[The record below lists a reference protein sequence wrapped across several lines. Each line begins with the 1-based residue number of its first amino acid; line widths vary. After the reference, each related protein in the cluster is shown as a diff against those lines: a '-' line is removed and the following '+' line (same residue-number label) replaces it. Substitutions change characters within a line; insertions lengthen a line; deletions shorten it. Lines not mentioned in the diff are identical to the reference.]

1 MKNTHKLIALFLIFS
16 LFIAESC
23 KRKNEPTTINNAF
36 EIFNNQTLVLDSTT
50 SNHLKFV
57 KQQDSVLILK
67 KDSILYAFDIEKI
80 NAVFSNDVYG
90 FYDINKEG
98 FSELKLKKFNES
110 EELKT
115 KKEYLSHK
123 KNAIENT
130 IVFIEQDFDCADKYQ
145 LDEGSF
151 DLTNTIQRNYI
162 QYNVA
167 DFKFKPI
174 NEDVAL
180 FVEDNCKNISIK
192 VLAILTIDSTKGN
205 IIFKPIKIELFN
217 KNNNSKIDGV
227 GILKN
232 SLNKTEITTIK
243 NKKSNANSH
252 NSNTNKKVIYIN
264 ELSLELSNDWKKFQ
278 NRKTYDD
285 GSVLILS
292 YRLKKN
298 EKFIGLNINKT
309 KYNTFLFKNVY
320 DFEEPFVEQIKR
332 DIPNTKIINKK
343 KVKVDGLNALFISYS
358 KYDEDIDRVYIY
370 ENYSVIKGGYLFTIT
385 YNYFNYEQLYAKP
398 IVNQTIESI
407 KFK

>member
-1 MKNTHKLIALFLIFS
+1 MKKTNKLLFQLLLVFLIF
-16 LFIAESC
+16 ITESC
-23 KRKNEPTTINNAF
+23 ERKNESTTIKNAF
-36 EIFNNQTLVLDSTT
+36 EIFNNQTLVIDSTT

-80 NAVFSNDVYG
+80 NAVFSNDVYF

-98 FSELKLKKFNES
+98 FSELKLKKFHES
-110 EELKT
+110 EELKN

-130 IVFIEQDFDCADKYQ
+130 IVFIEQDFNCADKYQ
-145 LDEGSF
+145 LDVGSF
-151 DLTNTIQRNYI
+151 DLTNTIKNNYI

-227 GILKN
+227 GILQN
-232 SLNKTEITTIK
+232 NTENLIFLNTIEK
-243 NKKSNANSH
+243 RNPSKIDNKKE
-252 NSNTNKKVIYIN
+252 NTNKVVTFYYLKAEMVQ
-264 ELSLELSNDWKKFQ
+264 LKGKQVVGKK
-278 NRKTYDD
+278 KTNFKGKIEFY
-285 GSVLILS
+285 
-292 YRLKKN
+292 KN
-298 EKFIGLNINKT
+298 EIKIFNN
-309 KYNTFLFKNVY
+309 NV
-320 DFEEPFVEQIKR
+320 FERHE
-332 DIPNTKIINKK
+332 II
-343 KVKVDGLNALFISYS
+343 
-358 KYDEDIDRVYIY
+358 
-370 ENYSVIKGGYLFTIT
+370 SVIK
-385 YNYFNYEQLYAKP
+385 YENIYQIRTKNNKGDRCVIA
-398 IVNQTIESI
+398 ITIEDNNKLVTFHYIDMEMMMMFYITKGFTLDIDFYNS
-407 KFK
+407 

>member
-1 MKNTHKLIALFLIFS
+1 MKKTNKLLFQLLLVFLIF
-16 LFIAESC
+16 ITESC
-23 KRKNEPTTINNAF
+23 ERKNESTTIKNAF
-36 EIFNNQTLVLDSTT
+36 EIFNNQTLVIDSTT

-80 NAVFSNDVYG
+80 NAVFSNDVYV

-98 FSELKLKKFNES
+98 FSELKLKKFHES
-110 EELKT
+110 EELKN

-130 IVFIEQDFDCADKYQ
+130 IVFIEQDFNCADKYQ
-145 LDEGSF
+145 LDVGSF
-151 DLTNTIQRNYI
+151 DLTNTIKNNYI

-227 GILKN
+227 GILQN
-232 SLNKTEITTIK
+232 NTENLIFLNTIEK
-243 NKKSNANSH
+243 RNPSKIDNKKE
-252 NSNTNKKVIYIN
+252 NTNKVVTFYYLKAEMVQ
-264 ELSLELSNDWKKFQ
+264 LKGKQVVGKK
-278 NRKTYDD
+278 KTNFKGKIEFY
-285 GSVLILS
+285 
-292 YRLKKN
+292 KN
-298 EKFIGLNINKT
+298 EIKIFNN
-309 KYNTFLFKNVY
+309 NV
-320 DFEEPFVEQIKR
+320 FERHE
-332 DIPNTKIINKK
+332 II
-343 KVKVDGLNALFISYS
+343 
-358 KYDEDIDRVYIY
+358 
-370 ENYSVIKGGYLFTIT
+370 SVIK
-385 YNYFNYEQLYAKP
+385 YENIYQIRTKNNKGDRCVIA
-398 IVNQTIESI
+398 ITIEDNNKLVTFHYIDMEMMMMFYITKGFTLDIDFYNS
-407 KFK
+407 